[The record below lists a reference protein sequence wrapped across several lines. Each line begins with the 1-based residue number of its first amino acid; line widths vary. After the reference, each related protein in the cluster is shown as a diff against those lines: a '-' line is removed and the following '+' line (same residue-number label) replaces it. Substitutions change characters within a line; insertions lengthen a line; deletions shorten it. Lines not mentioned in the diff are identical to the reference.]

1 MTFRSS
7 KWFALSVMAWVL
19 ASAAMVPAA
28 AAQDLN
34 AVLAKLDAGAA
45 KFKSAQADV
54 VWENVQ
60 TQPIY
65 DSDKQ
70 AGTILFARAGG
81 QVEVALH
88 LKTDNGKP
96 IVKDMIYADGK
107 GKLYDGQLKQLQVFE
122 VGDKK
127 SSLDAFLT
135 LGFGGS
141 GADLEKA
148 WTVTYEGAEAVN
160 GAQAAKLQLVPKDAA
175 VAKTSPKV
183 ILWVDM
189 DKGVGLK
196 QQRFDASGN
205 YAVITYSN
213 IKLGVPVGSGAF
225 QMKTPS
231 GTQVV
236 NH

>member
-1 MTFRSS
+1 MTFFLR
-7 KWFALSVMAWVL
+7 KWFALSVMA
-19 ASAAMVPAA
+19 AALTPAA
-28 AAQDLN
+28 IAQDLA
-34 AVLAKLDAGAA
+34 AVMAKLDAAAA

-54 VWENVQ
+54 AWENVQ
-60 TQPIY
+60 TQPIF

-107 GKLYDGQLKQLQVFE
+107 GKLYDGQLKQLQVFA

-141 GADLEKA
+141 GVDLQKA
-148 WTVTYEGAEAVN
+148 WTVSYEGAEAVN
-160 GAQAAKLQLVPKDAA
+160 GIQAAKLQLIPKDPGL
-175 VAKTSPKV
+175 AKTAPKV
-183 ILWVDM
+183 LLWVDL

-205 YAVITYSN
+205 YAVISYSN
-213 IKLGVPVGSGAF
+213 IKLGVPVSGNAF
-225 QMKTPS
+225 QVKTPS

>member
-1 MTFRSS
+1 MTFLPR
-7 KWFALSVMAWVL
+7 KWFVLSMMAVL
-19 ASAAMVPAA
+19 LIPAAM
-28 AAQDLN
+28 AQDLN
-34 AVLAKLDAGAA
+34 SVLAKLDAAAA

-88 LKTDNGKP
+88 LRSDNGHP
-96 IVKDMIYADGK
+96 IVKDMIYANGQ
-107 GKLYDGQLKQLQVFE
+107 GKLYDGQLKQLQVFA

-141 GADLEKA
+141 GADLQKA
-148 WTVTYEGAEAVN
+148 WTVTYEGTEAVN
-160 GAQAAKLQLVPKDAA
+160 GAQAAKLQLIPKDPA
-175 VAKTSPKV
+175 VAKTAPKV

-196 QQRFDASGN
+196 QQRYDASGN
-205 YAVITYSN
+205 YAVISYSN
-213 IKLGVPVGSGAF
+213 IKLGGSVSGSAF
-225 QMKTPS
+225 QMKTPA

>member
-1 MTFRSS
+1 MTFLPR
-7 KWFALSVMAWVL
+7 KWFALSLM
-19 ASAAMVPAA
+19 AA
-28 AAQDLN
+28 ALAPTARAQDL
-34 AVLAKLDAGAA
+34 AGVMAKLDAAA
-45 KFKSAQADV
+45 VKFKSAQADV

-70 AGTILFARAGG
+70 AGTILFARANG

-88 LKTDNGKP
+88 LKSDNGKP
-96 IVKDMIYADGK
+96 IVKDMVYANGQ
-107 GKLYDGQLKQLQVFE
+107 GKLYDGQIKQLQVFA

-141 GADLEKA
+141 GADLQKN
-148 WTVTYEGAEAVN
+148 WTVTYQGAEAVN
-160 GAQAAKLQLVPKDAA
+160 GAQAAKLELIPKDPG
-175 VAKTSPKV
+175 VAKTAPKV
-183 ILWVDM
+183 ILWVDL

-205 YAVITYSN
+205 YAVISYSN
-213 IKLGVPVGSGAF
+213 IKLGVPVSGNAF
-225 QMKTPS
+225 QIKTPS